1 MVKLNFVFSPTFLLS
16 FFPGINVLHHL
27 GLNGQAVHMSSTGIM
42 VPFSLPQGVRLSA
55 SGVVLSADA
64 AIEVP
69 IPQVI
74 ASSLDYQ
81 FTVLISLRS
90 SRINNAFLFSIR
102 NKNRLQ
108 FGVQLL
114 PRKVV
119 VHTGGKQSVYFDYS
133 VHDEQWHSFAIDVA
147 EKTVSLYAQCGKKH
161 FSKEILSKVQ
171 KFDSHSLFTLGR
183 MNSLSVNF
191 EGVIC
196 QLDIIP
202 SSLASANY
210 CKYVK
215 QQCRQ
220 ADTYRSLPVPPD
232 SSLGV
237 HQLDEE
243 NQPDYMSLS
252 TRKEASNLHVSN
264 TTPAHLLPESLEK
277 SRSSTSLGVGNI
289 TALESMPGPNARKTG
304 DVSKINPQDASKKKD
319 GHQTITQLLLNLTDN
334 ATEETSRKSYPDL
347 LFSIKQT
354 KNPNMAKNMSKQY
367 SHEPVEMQQILNTTL
382 YPASDSLPLNNRLG
396 SWGDETYNV
405 ETNYD
410 IDGYDYDYEELE
422 RMFEMESLRGP
433 KGDPGPMVSWL
444 FYVSW

>member
-1 MVKLNFVFSPTFLLS
+1 MFLLFS
-16 FFPGINVLHHL
+16 GIDVLHHL
-27 GLNGQAVHMSSTGIM
+27 GLNGQAVHISSTGTTMPISST
-42 VPFSLPQGVRLSA
+42 SLPQGVCLNA

-69 IPQVI
+69 IPPVL
-74 ASSLDYQ
+74 ASSLDHQ

-133 VHDEQWHSFAIDVA
+133 VHDERWHSFAIDVT
-147 EKTVSLYAQCGKKH
+147 EKIVSLYAQCGKKH
-161 FSKEILSKVQ
+161 FSRETLSKVQ

-202 SSLASANY
+202 SALASANY

-220 ADTYRSLPVPPD
+220 VDTYRSQPVPPD
-232 SSLGV
+232 SSFGV
-237 HQLDEE
+237 LPNKHLDEE
-243 NQPDYMSLS
+243 NQPDYMSMN
-252 TRKEASNLHVSN
+252 TRKGVSDLQGFSNS
-264 TTPAHLLPESLEK
+264 TPVYELPEK
-277 SRSSTSLGVGNI
+277 SPPLTSLCLGNI
-289 TALESMPGPNARKTG
+289 TALETMPEPNDRRIG
-304 DVSKINPQDASKKKD
+304 NVSTIRPQDSSKKKA
-319 GHQTITQLLLNLTDN
+319 GPQTITELFLNLTDN
-334 ATEETSRKSYPDL
+334 ATEDTSRNSYPDL

-354 KNPNMAKNMSKQY
+354 KTKNIAKNTSKQY
-367 SHEPVEMQQILNTTL
+367 SHDPVEMQQILNTTL
-382 YPASDSLPLNNRLG
+382 HRASDSLPLNNRLG
-396 SWGDETYNV
+396 SWGDETYNA
-405 ETNYD
+405 ETHYDVD
-410 IDGYDYDYEELE
+410 IDGYDYDYEELD

-433 KGDPGPMVSWL
+433 KGDPGLMVSWL
-444 FYVSW
+444 VYVS

>member
-1 MVKLNFVFSPTFLLS
+1 MP
-16 FFPGINVLHHL
+16 I
-27 GLNGQAVHMSSTGIM
+27 SST
-42 VPFSLPQGVRLSA
+42 SLPQGVRRNA
-55 SGVVLSADA
+55 SGVVLSADVG
-64 AIEVP
+64 IEVP
-69 IPQVI
+69 IPQVL
-74 ASSLDYQ
+74 ASSLDHQ

-133 VHDEQWHSFAIDVA
+133 VHDEQWHSFAIDVT

-161 FSKEILSKVQ
+161 FSRETLSKVQ

-183 MNSLSVNF
+183 MNSFSVNF

-202 SSLASANY
+202 SALASANY

-220 ADTYRSLPVPPD
+220 ADTYRSQPVPPD

-237 HQLDEE
+237 LPSKQLDEE
-243 NQPDYMSLS
+243 NQPDYMSMN
-252 TRKEASNLHVSN
+252 TRKGVSDLQGISNSTPVHV
-264 TTPAHLLPESLEK
+264 LPEK
-277 SRSSTSLGVGNI
+277 SPLSTSLCLGNI
-289 TALESMPGPNARKTG
+289 TALETMPEANDRRIGNVSM
-304 DVSKINPQDASKKKD
+304 ICPQDTSKKKD
-319 GHQTITQLLLNLTDN
+319 GLQTITELLLSLTDN
-334 ATEETSRKSYPDL
+334 ATENTSRNSYPDL

-354 KNPNMAKNMSKQY
+354 KTKNMAKNTSKQY
-367 SHEPVEMQQILNTTL
+367 SHNPVEMQQILNTTL
-382 YPASDSLPLNNRLG
+382 HRASDSLPLNNRLG
-396 SWGDETYNV
+396 SWGDETYNS
-405 ETNYD
+405 ETHYDID
-410 IDGYDYDYEELE
+410 IDGYDYDYEELD

-433 KGDPGPMVSWL
+433 KGDPGLMVSWL
-444 FYVSW
+444 CLFLD